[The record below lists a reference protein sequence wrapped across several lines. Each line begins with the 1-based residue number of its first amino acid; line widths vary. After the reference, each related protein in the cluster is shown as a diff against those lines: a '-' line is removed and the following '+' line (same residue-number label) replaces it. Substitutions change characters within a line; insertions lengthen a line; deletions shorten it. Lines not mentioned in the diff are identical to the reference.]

1 MDSTDT
7 EEAIIV
13 ETKRIFCDGASSA
26 DSPLGHPGV
35 YLNIE
40 DDGQVVCPYC
50 SRTYQ
55 LAEGASV
62 ASGH

>member
-1 MDSTDT
+1 MDTTDT

-13 ETKRIFCDGASSA
+13 ETKRIFCDGAASP

-50 SRTYQ
+50 SRTYV
-55 LAEGASV
+55 LGDDANA